1 MRRAGCQVREV
12 QPPESNALTL
22 AGSTRKLA
30 PRAEINTA
38 SGGRVGGS
46 TKNQASKSDTDAKA
60 VMKQRDAAKRAGS
73 DASSIA
79 TVVAWKV

>member
-1 MRRAGCQVREV
+1 MPGPGGPAARVERLNPGGKHTQAG
-12 QPPESNALTL
+12 
-22 AGSTRKLA
+22 A
-30 PRAEINTA
+30 PAEINTA

-46 TKNQASKSDTDAKA
+46 TKNQESKSDTDAKA